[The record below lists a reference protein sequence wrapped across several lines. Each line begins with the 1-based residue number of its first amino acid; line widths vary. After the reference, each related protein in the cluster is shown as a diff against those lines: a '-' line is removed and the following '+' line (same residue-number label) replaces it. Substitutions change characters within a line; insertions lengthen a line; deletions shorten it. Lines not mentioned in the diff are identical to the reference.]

1 MRACC
6 ASSLRRARRNSTI
19 ESLTGGVLSQIG
31 AGALA
36 GALELQ
42 NRCRTP
48 GGGAA
53 EHGVGFGE
61 FASSAG
67 SVGADGVVGDAPVV
81 GDVSQGPVV
90 GVGVRHG
97 SSFVSA

>member
-1 MRACC
+1 DQAWRSSFGDCC
-6 ASSLRRARRNSTI
+6 SQ
-19 ESLTGGVLSQIG
+19 SLTGGVLSQVG

-36 GALELQ
+36 GSLEVDDG
-42 NRCRTP
+42 CRPP

-67 SVGADGVVGDAPVV
+67 SVGPAGVVGDAPVV
-81 GDVSQGPVV
+81 GDVAQGPVD